1 MKIRSFCLSRWRTW
15 CLLGAVLL
23 VVGCAGLLG
32 ERTVSIS
39 QAQLQ
44 DAFARQFPFNNH
56 YLELFDIQLTN
67 PRLTLDP
74 NSQRIVSTMDA
85 SIAPPFINQSWKG
98 SFTLSGLLRL
108 DPSRNAVVLAEPKL
122 DNFVM
127 DGASGTYTKQITRI
141 GSMVA
146 EQFLRD
152 MPIYTFAPNEFRYG
166 GVNFLPTKIITGRN
180 GLVVTFEPA
189 K

>member
-1 MKIRSFCLSRWRTW
+1 MKMRFLSVSRLRVW
-15 CLLGAVLL
+15 CVLGTILL
-23 VVGCAGLLG
+23 VVGCASMLG
-32 ERTVSIS
+32 ERTVNIS
-39 QAQLQ
+39 PAQLQ
-44 DAFARQFPFNNH
+44 DAFSRKFPFNNR

-108 DPSRNAVVLAEPKL
+108 DASRNAVVLAEPKL

-127 DGASGTYTKQITRI
+127 DGASGAYTRQITRI
-141 GSMVA
+141 GSLVA
-146 EQFLRD
+146 EQLLRD
-152 MPIYTFAPNEFRYG
+152 MPIYTFEPNEFRYG
-166 GVNFLPTKIITGRN
+166 GVNFQPTRINTGRN